1 MLGIKDYNPKIYTNP
16 SSILKDHKVQ
26 LERLKGKHI
35 KEIWVAWEQAS
46 NEWFRDCPVII
57 RFEECQIE
65 LCAFKWNEYLI
76 TFDKISVLQ
85 DIEWYG
91 TDLPI
96 KWKKNK
102 IDELNFV
109 INKRINDIEI
119 IERCEGE
126 SNDFCYLDG
135 IGFHLNDGYFAVC
148 NGLDENLIITDRK
161 EGPNYKRITTV

>member
-16 SSILKDHKVQ
+16 SDILKDHKVQ

-35 KEIWVAWEQAS
+35 QEIWVAWEQGS
-46 NEWFRDCPVII
+46 DEWFRDCPVII

-65 LCAFKWNEYLI
+65 LCAFKWDEYFI

-85 DIEWYG
+85 NIDWYG
-91 TDLPI
+91 TDLQI
-96 KWKKNK
+96 KWEKNK
-102 IDELNFV
+102 ISELNFA

-119 IERCEGE
+119 IERCEGKSTE
-126 SNDFCYLDG
+126 FCFLDG
-135 IGFHLNDGYFAVC
+135 IGFQLNDGYFAVC

-161 EGPNYKRITTV
+161 EGRDYKRIKI